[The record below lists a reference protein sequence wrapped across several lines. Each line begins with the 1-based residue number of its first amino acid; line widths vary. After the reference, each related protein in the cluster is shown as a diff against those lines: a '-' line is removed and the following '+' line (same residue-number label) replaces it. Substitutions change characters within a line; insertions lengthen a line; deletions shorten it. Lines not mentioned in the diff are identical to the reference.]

1 MACPRC
7 GGSMITFSLWDSS
20 EATCED
26 CGYVGVPAD
35 HRAEATETESWDEAL
50 GRFRERDEAPA
61 NEAVALEA
69 GDRLYYLS
77 AELRGRFEDLTDSQK
92 QVVEEVLGE
101 ETPTDP
107 DRTYAAIA
115 EATDTSPSY
124 VGSIVRD
131 RQDLIEAIVATAGDS

>member
-7 GGSMITFSLWDSS
+7 GGSIITFSLRDSS

-26 CGYVGVPAD
+26 CGFVGVPAD
-35 HRAEATETESWDEAL
+35 HRAEARDSESWDEAL
-50 GRFRERDEAPA
+50 GRFRERDDAPT
-61 NEAVALEA
+61 NEAVTLRA
-69 GDRLYYLS
+69 GGRTYYLS
-77 AELRGRFEDLTDSQK
+77 AELRDRFEALSDSQRR
-92 QVVEEVLGE
+92 VIEEVLAE

-115 EATDTSPSY
+115 EAADASPSY

-131 RQDLIEAIVATAGDS
+131 NQDLIGTIVATAGD